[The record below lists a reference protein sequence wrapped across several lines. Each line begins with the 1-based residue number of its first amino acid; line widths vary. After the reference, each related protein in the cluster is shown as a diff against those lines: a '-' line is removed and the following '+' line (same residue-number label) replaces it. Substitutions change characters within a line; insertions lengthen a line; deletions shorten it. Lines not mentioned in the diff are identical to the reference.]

1 MLLMHVNLQLDFDTL
16 YWLHIFMM
24 LLIFSRIVELRM
36 YCELLSSVRHLAAKA
51 KIYFKSWAIQIILN
65 FLLITSL

>member
-1 MLLMHVNLQLDFDTL
+1 MLLLHVNLQLDFDTL
-16 YWLHIFMM
+16 FWLHIFM
-24 LLIFSRIVELRM
+24 LIFSRIVELRM

-51 KIYFKSWAIQIILN
+51 KIYFKSWAIQIILD